1 MSTPSSV
8 GSAGP
13 SSSPDERKND
23 ILCYCFGYGPD
34 HLRADLRRNGAST
47 ILEGITAELR
57 AGNCDCERLN
67 PSGRC
72 CLGEVRRAC
81 KSLQDDG

>member
-1 MSTPSSV
+1 MPGSV
-8 GSAGP
+8 ESAGP
-13 SSSPDERKND
+13 SSSPDGRKDD
-23 ILCYCFGYGPD
+23 ILCYCFGYGPAD
-34 HLRADLRRNGAST
+34 LRADLRRNGAST
-47 ILEGITAELR
+47 IPERITAELR

-81 KSLQDDG
+81 KRLQDDG